1 MCPWYNLGSASS
13 FVPWLASYQCV
24 LSSPHD
30 VPFSCVETNQ
40 WYYHLIR
47 VFLSAITGVM
57 LCHYYLICRGYIQI
71 DSLYDTLR
79 MGPYWYSSGWN
90 YRTYIAYIV
99 GIVPNFYGF
108 LGVFGIHVTTSATRM
123 YYFAYPMGL
132 ALSFGTYYALCKINP
147 IPDSRMGQEW
157 YEPDVLPSVY
167 MDGTSD
173 GNQIGEV
180 LGVLKLQGDGS
191 EGVSGNVHLR
201 VLTRGELE
209 V

>member
-1 MCPWYNLGSASS
+1 
-13 FVPWLASYQCV
+13 
-24 LSSPHD
+24 
-30 VPFSCVETNQ
+30 
-40 WYYHLIR
+40 
-47 VFLSAITGVM
+47 
-57 LCHYYLICRGYIQI
+57 
-71 DSLYDTLR
+71 
-79 MGPYWYSSGWN
+79 
-90 YRTYIAYIV
+90 
-99 GIVPNFYGF
+99 
-108 LGVFGIHVTTSATRM
+108 M